1 MQIPLRPVNK
11 PIRPALELC
20 KIDMYSTGVRGKVFT
35 NHFYKSMNHNFGVEI
50 LLRNNTY
57 SIQKVRIGGCVYDAQ
72 GNTFIR
78 WNGIKDIQALS
89 TSTYDFYVKEDT
101 FSKMKEGKYKIQFWI
116 NDKKV
121 QKDFFTITY
130 K

>member
-1 MQIPLRPVNK
+1 MQIPLKPLNQPKRP
-11 PIRPALELC
+11 PLELC
-20 KIDMYSTGVRGKVFT
+20 GVQLYSTGIKKVLT

-50 LLRNNTY
+50 SVRNNT
-57 SIQKVRIGGCVYDAQ
+57 SKMQNLRIGGCVYDEK
-72 GNTFIR
+72 GNTVTS
-78 WNGIKDIQALS
+78 WNGTKEIKALS
-89 TSTYDFYVKEDT
+89 SASYDFYVREET

-121 QKDFFTITY
+121 QKEYFTITF

>member
-1 MQIPLRPVNK
+1 MQIPLNSSQPKRP
-11 PIRPALELC
+11 PLELC
-20 KIDMYSTGVRGKVFT
+20 SIKLYSTGLRKIFT

-50 LLRNNTY
+50 TIRNNTNQ
-57 SIQKVRIGGCVYDAQ
+57 SQSMRIGGCVYDDK
-72 GNTFIR
+72 GMVIVR
-78 WNGIKDIQALS
+78 WNS
-89 TSTYDFYVKEDT
+89 TKNINAISSNSYDFYAKEQT

-121 QKDFFTITY
+121 QKEYFTVTY